1 MRNLLLTL
9 CYDGAQY
16 HGWQIQNNAVS
27 VQQVFQEA
35 LFKVTSEK
43 PEIKGCSRTDSGV
56 HANQYCISLK
66 TGHTIPCER
75 LLNALNHFLPE
86 DIAVQDC
93 REVPMDFH
101 ARYSCLGKEYI
112 YKIWNEPVRNPFLRN
127 RALHY
132 WYPLDLSR
140 MNEAAAHYIGKHDF
154 TSFCTSDARDRGDM
168 CRTVTRAGIQR
179 DGGLVTFTV
188 AADGFLYNMVRIM
201 VGTLLYVAQGKL
213 QPEQIPEI
221 LAARDRTAAGPT
233 APPCGLYLN
242 RVFYGEGPVRARGNA
257 SPRARS
263 TWQNTT
269 AMRNRLR
276 NGAPSA
282 GKSKSARI
290 KSQGGSIRSS

>member
-1 MRNLLLTL
+1 
-9 CYDGAQY
+9 
-16 HGWQIQNNAVS
+16 
-27 VQQVFQEA
+27 
-35 LFKVTSEK
+35 
-43 PEIKGCSRTDSGV
+43 
-56 HANQYCISLK
+56 
-66 TGHTIPCER
+66 
-75 LLNALNHFLPE
+75 
-86 DIAVQDC
+86 
-93 REVPMDFH
+93 MDFH

-213 QPEQIPEI
+213 H
-221 LAARDRTAAGPT
+221 AGADSGEFWPCAT
-233 APPCGLYLN
+233 APPQG
-242 RVFYGEGPVRARGNA
+242 RPHR
-257 SPRARS
+257 P
-263 TWQNTT
+263 
-269 AMRNRLR
+269 
-276 NGAPSA
+276 A
-282 GKSKSARI
+282 GCI
-290 KSQGGSIRSS
+290 